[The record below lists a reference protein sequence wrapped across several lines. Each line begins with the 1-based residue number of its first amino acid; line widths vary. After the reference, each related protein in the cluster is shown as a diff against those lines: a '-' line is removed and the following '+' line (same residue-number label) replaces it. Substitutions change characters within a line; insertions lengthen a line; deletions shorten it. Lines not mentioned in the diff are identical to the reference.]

1 MGGGRRIGRWS
12 PFCAW
17 ENGLSMMIW
26 RHSDDAGQGNLR
38 SGLSGGGHRG
48 AGLVETWR
56 DGAKDRGE

>member
-1 MGGGRRIGRWS
+1 
-12 PFCAW
+12 
-17 ENGLSMMIW
+17 MMIW